1 MTSWWKV
8 STLTNFK
15 VRSPNLDVRWVPI
28 DDHPGGII
36 VSHGAHT
43 SPANII
49 GTPLPHSTVI
59 VLMSHLLSLCA
70 LLHINHDID
79 LLVIIFAVIEDLLL
93 LRLSTSQGEILL
105 LVRVLRNMDGAIIP
119 RLKVLGHVDIFQLEV
134 LGGLD

>member
-1 MTSWWKV
+1 M
-8 STLTNFK
+8 
-15 VRSPNLDVRWVPI
+15 PI
-28 DDHPGGII
+28 DDHPGG

-59 VLMSHLLSLCA
+59 VLMSHLLSLRA
-70 LLHINHDID
+70 LLHINHDVN
-79 LLVIIFAVIEDLLL
+79 LLVIIFAVIEDLL

-105 LVRVLRNMDGAIIP
+105 LVWVFRNMDGAIIP
-119 RLKVLGHVDIFQLEV
+119 RLKVLGHVDILQLEV